1 MPAVTSL
8 VYRVEDLENAAYA
21 LKKSVDLCEDSAH
34 KTDWMK
40 GDQSRAK
47 WGNEEAPTSFGST
60 YQEFLAQLH
69 RKIDQWASD
78 VAMAGKRIQQ
88 TQESL
93 QGASAGEVARINQ
106 MLVDQWYAE
115 SAPAPVSGTA
125 PSSGTATPAQAQG
138 LGFGVPQPG
147 SK

>member
-1 MPAVTSL
+1 MSDVIPL
-8 VYRVEDLENAAYA
+8 VFKVEDLENAAYA
-21 LKKSVDLCEDSAH
+21 LKKSLALCEDSAH

-47 WGNEEAPTSFGST
+47 WGSEEAPTSFGST

-78 VAMAGKRIQQ
+78 VSMAGKRIQQ
-88 TQESL
+88 TQEL
-93 QGASAGEVARINQ
+93 LEHASAGEVATINQ

-115 SAPAPVSGTA
+115 SGPTTSADTA
-125 PSSGTATPAQAQG
+125 NPGQAQG